1 MDIED
6 NVGDN
11 NSPSSSL
18 PISCMELRVCAARV
32 NLVLD
37 EGLRD
42 LETVALRCTHTPFL
56 STRIYPSLLFIC
68 DAVVHKPPSE
78 MTESVEKKNYTTD
91 IRVRNACQKMNYLRN
106 TPKKRSC
113 GLLINYA
120 TTEFKDKK
128 KSGSK

>member
-1 MDIED
+1 MMDIED

-68 DAVVHKPPSE
+68 DAVVNKASQ
-78 MTESVEKKNYTTD
+78 
-91 IRVRNACQKMNYLRN
+91 RNDGICQKEELHGTVR
-106 TPKKRSC
+106 TPAKK
-113 GLLINYA
+113 
-120 TTEFKDKK
+120 
-128 KSGSK
+128 